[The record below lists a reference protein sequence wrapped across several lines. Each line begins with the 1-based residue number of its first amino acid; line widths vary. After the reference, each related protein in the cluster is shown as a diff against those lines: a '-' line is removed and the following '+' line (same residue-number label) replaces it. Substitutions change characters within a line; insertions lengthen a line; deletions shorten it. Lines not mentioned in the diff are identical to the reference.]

1 MKSIISAEV
10 NDFFEIHSQNIE
22 LISIKNPDLDEIEV
36 LSKEII
42 NSTKELE
49 LRWVQDINDL
59 GYIENSLPASLSS
72 DQKNML
78 IDQISKSSKILGT
91 ILKCSKFTV
100 RLAKLRSPMC
110 PLFHVDQIPCRLLIS
125 LYGHGTEW
133 IENDMVDWEI
143 LLDRHNM
150 NVPLKE
156 HGKIRQNEHWKL
168 VLF

>member
-1 MKSIISAEV
+1 MYKR
-10 NDFFEIHSQNIE
+10 Q
-22 LISIKNPDLDEIEV
+22 
-36 LSKEII
+36 
-42 NSTKELE
+42 TKELE

-125 LYGHGTEW
+125 LYGNGTEW

-156 HGKIRQNEHWKL
+156 HGKIRQMSTGNWCFLKGGKWQSNFHGVVHRSPHEISDRL
-168 VLF
+168 LLSLDPILG